1 MRPCPSMP
9 AWSLKPALLVALML
23 AVAGPVQAHSPRL
36 KCQAEGEKQ
45 IRCEGGFSDGSDAA
59 GIEIRV
65 MSYDD
70 EPLWSGQ
77 LDEQSRI
84 RFERPAGD
92 FYIRFEGG
100 EGHVLEVDQSEVG

>member
-45 IRCEGGFSDGSDAA
+45 IRCEGGFSNGSDAA
-59 GIEIRV
+59 GV
-65 MSYDD
+65 
-70 EPLWSGQ
+70 
-77 LDEQSRI
+77 
-84 RFERPAGD
+84 
-92 FYIRFEGG
+92 
-100 EGHVLEVDQSEVG
+100 